1 MEVTDAQVTSQVSVF
16 VWHLYLSGTCI
27 CLAPVFVW
35 HLYLSGTCVGPFP
48 LTSDID

>member
-1 MEVTDAQVTSQVSVF
+1 MRFTMEVTDAQVTSQVSVF

-35 HLYLSGTCVGPFP
+35 HLRRSV
-48 LTSDID
+48 SID